1 MNAGGPLAGEHLGVP
16 AGKKPA
22 IKDVARLAGVAVGTV
37 SNVLNDRPT
46 VRPETRERVLAVI
59 AQLSYVPNATARQ
72 LRKGEPTTVGA
83 VVLDLANPF
92 FTEMARGIE
101 DRLSEGGYTLMLASS
116 DEDPERER
124 RYLDLLLRQGV
135 RGLLVTPSGTDT
147 SHLREIRDRGTDVV
161 LLDFVSLELDSV
173 GVDDVAGG
181 AIAATHLLDG
191 GRTRLA
197 LLNGPRT
204 VRQCEERYAG
214 VERAILA
221 RELDLESTLT
231 EITMDAAPLTVD
243 IAEAA
248 THALFDQPGPP
259 PDGIVCINDIVA
271 LGALQALRA
280 RGLSVPGDV
289 AVVGYDDV
297 MFAPMLAT
305 PLTSVRQPAR
315 QLGWTAADILLSG
328 GERTQSRHVEFTPEL
343 VVRASSGAAAVAP
356 ASLNR

>member
-1 MNAGGPLAGEHLGVP
+1 MDAGATAVGDGAIAAGR
-16 AGKKPA
+16 KPA

-46 VRPETRERVLAVI
+46 VSPENRERVLAVI
-59 AQLSYVPNATARQ
+59 AQLGYVPNATARQ
-72 LRKGEPTTVGA
+72 LRTGELTTVGA

-101 DRLSEGGYTLMLASS
+101 DRLSQDGCTLMIASS

-124 RYLDLLLRQGV
+124 RYLDLLQRHGV
-135 RGLLVTPSGTDT
+135 RGLLVTPSGTDMT
-147 SHLREIRDRGTDVV
+147 HLRQIRDRGTDVV
-161 LLDFVSLELDSV
+161 LLDHASRELDSV

-204 VRQCEERYAG
+204 VRQCQERHAG
-214 VERAILA
+214 IERAILA
-221 RELDLESTLT
+221 RELDLATTLT

-248 THALFDQPGPP
+248 THALLDRPGPA
-259 PDGIVCINDIVA
+259 PDGILCINDIVA

-280 RGLSVPGDV
+280 RGLSVPDDV

-315 QLGWTAADILLSG
+315 RLGWTAADLLLTPG
-328 GERTQSRHVEFTPEL
+328 HGELRHVEFTPEL
-343 VVRASSGAAAVAP
+343 VVRASSGPVLAHP
-356 ASLNR
+356 

>member
-1 MNAGGPLAGEHLGVP
+1 MATGEPPANGDLGIRP
-16 AGKKPA
+16 GKKPA

-37 SNVLNDRPT
+37 SNVLNERPSVT
-46 VRPETRERVLAVI
+46 PETRERVLAVI
-59 AQLSYVPNATARQ
+59 EELGYVPNASARR
-72 LRKGEPTTVGA
+72 LRSGEITTIGA

-101 DRLSEGGYTLMLASS
+101 DRLSQDGFTLMLASS
-116 DEDPERER
+116 DEDIERER

-135 RGLLVTPSGTDT
+135 RGLLVMPSSNDV
-147 SHLREIRDRGTDVV
+147 SHLRQIRDRGTDVV
-161 LLDFVSLELDSV
+161 LLDYVSRDLDSV

-181 AIAATHLLDG
+181 ALAAAHLLDG

-214 VERAILA
+214 AERAILT
-221 RELDLESTLT
+221 RELDPSMLT
-231 EITMDAAPLTVD
+231 EVTMQAPLTVD

-248 THALFDQPGPP
+248 TNELLDRPGPP
-259 PDGIVCINDIVA
+259 PDGILCVNDIVA
-271 LGALQALRA
+271 LGVLQALRT
-280 RGLSVPGDV
+280 RGISVPDDI

-305 PLTSVRQPAR
+305 PLTSVRQPVR
-315 QLGWTAADILLSG
+315 ELGWTAADILLRPSSDD
-328 GERTQSRHVEFTPEL
+328 TVQRHVEFVPEL
-343 VVRASSGAAAVAP
+343 IVRASSSP
-356 ASLNR
+356 A

>member
-1 MNAGGPLAGEHLGVP
+1 MGTGGPAAGELGIAP
-16 AGKKPA
+16 GKKPA

-37 SNVLNDRPT
+37 SNVLNDRPS
-46 VRPETRERVLAVI
+46 VSPENRARVLAVI
-59 AQLSYVPNATARQ
+59 ERLGYVPNATARQ
-72 LRKGEPTTVGA
+72 LRRGEPTTVGA

-101 DRLSEGGYTLMLASS
+101 DRLSEDGYTLMLASS
-116 DEDPERER
+116 DEDPEREH
-124 RYLDLLLRQGV
+124 RYLDLLLQQGV
-135 RGLLVTPSGTDT
+135 RGLLVTPSGTDVT
-147 SHLREIRDRGTDVV
+147 HLREIRDRGTDVV
-161 LLDFVSLELDSV
+161 LLDFVSRELDSV
-173 GVDDVAGG
+173 GVDDIAGG

-221 RELDLESTLT
+221 RELDLASTLT
-231 EITMDAAPLTVD
+231 EVTMNAAPLTVD

-248 THALFDQPGPP
+248 THALFDQPGPD

-280 RGLSVPGDV
+280 RGLSVPDDV

-305 PLTSVRQPAR
+305 PLTSVRQPTR
-315 QLGWTAADILLSG
+315 QLGWTAADMLLRGDRSTPA
-328 GERTQSRHVEFTPEL
+328 RRVEFTPEL
-343 VVRASSGAAAVAP
+343 VVRASSRVAP
-356 ASLNR
+356 VAPPGLNR

>member
-1 MNAGGPLAGEHLGVP
+1 MSAGEPTAAGNGIAV
-16 AGKKPA
+16 GKKPA

-46 VRPETRERVLAVI
+46 VSPENRERVLAVI
-59 AQLSYVPNATARQ
+59 AELGYVPNATARQ
-72 LRKGEPTTVGA
+72 LRRGELTTVGA

-101 DRLSEGGYTLMLASS
+101 DRLSQDGCTLMLASS
-116 DEDPERER
+116 DADPERER
-124 RYLDLLLRQGV
+124 HYLDLLLRQGL
-135 RGLLVTPSGTDT
+135 RGLLVTPSGTDMT
-147 SHLREIRDRGTDVV
+147 YLREIRDRGTEVV
-161 LLDFVSLELDSV
+161 LLDVVSRELDSV
-173 GVDDVAGG
+173 GVDDIAGG

-197 LLNGPRT
+197 LLNGPRSLP
-204 VRQCEERYAG
+204 QCEERYAG

-221 RELDLESTLT
+221 RELDLATTLT
-231 EITMDAAPLTVD
+231 EITMDAAPLTVG

-248 THALFDQPGPP
+248 THALLDRPGPM
-259 PDGIVCINDIVA
+259 PDGILCINDIVA

-280 RGLSVPGDV
+280 RGLSVPDEV

-328 GERTQSRHVEFTPEL
+328 GEHEQPRHVEFTPEL
-343 VVRASSGAAAVAP
+343 VVRASSSASAVAP
-356 ASLNR
+356 PVLNR